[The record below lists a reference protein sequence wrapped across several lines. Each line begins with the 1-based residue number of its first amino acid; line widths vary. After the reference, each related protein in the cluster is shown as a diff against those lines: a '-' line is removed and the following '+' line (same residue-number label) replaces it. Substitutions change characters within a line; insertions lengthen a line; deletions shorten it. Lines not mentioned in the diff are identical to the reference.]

1 MKNQII
7 EFRRVVILRNLCAA
21 VSFVLCAGTA
31 QAYHSDGATA
41 CNFGNERTLFTS
53 VRGQYYRI
61 PALAVTR
68 SGAIIALSDDR
79 HNTGYD
85 VGQGGKLDVLMRRSL
100 DGGNTWTEPVKLAD
114 SDRFPAIKG
123 FGDASIVADCK
134 SDRVLA
140 LVVSDS
146 VGLTWVQNGK
156 LGVYRF
162 YSNDGGETWDGGM
175 CITDQ
180 IYGLGKNWKS
190 LFISSG
196 RIMQSRVIKTG
207 KYYRIYCVALVRAE
221 KEDGKTGLYG
231 NAVLYSDDFG
241 ETWSV
246 LGNPDVSPCPRGD
259 EAKIEEYPD
268 GTVILSSRTNGR
280 FFNLFAYYDKQFAS
294 GVWTESVA
302 ASSFSN
308 IGNACNGE
316 ILRVEAIETATGR
329 KADLLLQS
337 VPAGPGRSNVSIY
350 YKVLKEGDISTYTTD
365 DLGSGWIRF
374 PVCSVASGYSTMCRL
389 PDGKIAFLYE
399 RIPVDT
405 DYAYDIVFRSFS
417 LDFITGGKYRAVP
430 ENRKAARRFARACS
444 VR

>member
-1 MKNQII
+1 MKNQIT
-7 EFRRVVILRNLCAA
+7 EFSTAAILRNFCAA
-21 VSFVLCAGTA
+21 ALLVLCTAPA
-31 QAYHSDGATA
+31 QALQEGGVAV
-41 CNFGNERTLFTS
+41 CNYGGERTLFTS
-53 VRGQYYRI
+53 VKGQYYRI
-61 PALAVTR
+61 PALAVTN
-68 SGAIIALSDDR
+68 SGTIIALSDDR

-85 VGQGGKLDVLMRRSL
+85 VGQGGKLDVLMRRSQ
-100 DGGNTWTEPVKLAD
+100 DGGNTWTAPVKLAD

-123 FGDASIVADCK
+123 FGDASIVADSK
-134 SDRVLA
+134 SSRVLA

-146 VGLTWVQNGK
+146 VGLTWGQNGR

-162 YSNDGGETWDGGM
+162 YSNDGGETWDGGT
-175 CITDQ
+175 CITEQ

-221 KEDGKTGLYG
+221 KDGKTGLYG
-231 NAVLYSDDFG
+231 DAVLYSDDFG

-280 FFNLFAYYDKQFAS
+280 YFNLFAYNDKQSAS

-316 ILRVEAIETATGR
+316 ILRVNAIETATGR

-350 YKVLKEGDISTYTTD
+350 YKELKEGDISTYTTGE
-365 DLGSGWIRF
+365 LGSGWTRF

-389 PDGKIAFLYE
+389 PDGRIAFLYE
-399 RIPVDT
+399 RIPVTT
-405 DYAYDIVFRSFS
+405 DYAYDTVFRAFS
-417 LDFITGGKYRAVP
+417 LNFITGGKYRAVP
-430 ENRKAARRFARACS
+430 ESRKAARRFARACS
-444 VR
+444 AR